1 MMKPGTM
8 LRAAALEG
16 IGFAVLSGGESQSGA
31 SQFEKLLRPEAIRRL
46 LAAALDPEEQGLKGS
61 PAS

>member
-1 MMKPGTM
+1 M
-8 LRAAALEG
+8 LQAAALDG
-16 IGFAVLSGGESQSGA
+16 IGFTVPGDGESQSGA

-46 LAAALDPEEQGLKGS
+46 LAAALDPEAQGLKGS